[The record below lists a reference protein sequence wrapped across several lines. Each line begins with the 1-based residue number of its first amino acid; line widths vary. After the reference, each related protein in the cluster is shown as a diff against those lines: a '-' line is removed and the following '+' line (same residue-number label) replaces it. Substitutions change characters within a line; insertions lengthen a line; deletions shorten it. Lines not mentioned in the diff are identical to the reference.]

1 MAIEWNDDDLR
12 ASICRPIVSERLSLV
27 HDQLAGKRLRG
38 ARAALVGSMK
48 AKAKGKG
55 AGKRSRA

>member
-1 MAIEWNDDDLR
+1 
-12 ASICRPIVSERLSLV
+12 V